1 MKVGISNH
9 EYPQSSGDFVEI
21 VDIFLV
27 TCSQRTGGPVTQ
39 LPGYGNLWY
48 AVADTVHGQIPAKAR
63 TDLPMCWYTFGGK
76 EIEVKA
82 DFVVYCPEQLP

>member
-9 EYPQSSGDFVEI
+9 EYPQSGGDFVEI
-21 VDIFLV
+21 VDISLV
-27 TCSQRTGGPVTQ
+27 TCSQSTGWPVTQ

-63 TDLPMCWYTFGGK
+63 K
-76 EIEVKA
+76 
-82 DFVVYCPEQLP
+82 DFHVLVYLWWERD